1 MAEKRQRGLREMWSL
16 TVTNKKKKK
25 DAAGNNVMF
34 SRRLPKQMPV
44 HKWKRK
50 QFKLRRR
57 TRRSGSKVF
66 CLDEEHGESDDSEAH
81 DSGWEDD
88 DDDSE
93 DFSD

>member
-1 MAEKRQRGLREMWSL
+1 MLLCSSPRLSCAAIHSHSNVFPKITQADAGTQTEEEIVQFEEKEQEE
-16 TVTNKKKKK
+16 VV
-25 DAAGNNVMF
+25 A
-34 SRRLPKQMPV
+34 
-44 HKWKRK
+44 
-50 QFKLRRR
+50 
-57 TRRSGSKVF
+57 KVF